1 MMTTLRKFATC
12 MLACILMVSL
22 FATPAHALTYLGE
35 TATVYVDGVEI
46 TNITAYVDEDGEIRL
61 NDTSDLYP
69 IFQSTGSSVYV
80 SGSGGNILLREI
92 VNSLG
97 FLYEQDGPVMYI
109 YTDCISTPSGTP
121 SGTPSDYE
129 IVDGD
134 IIDISHRL
142 EVFVNKVR
150 VTGVTVFK
158 HNGEAC
164 IIYTNDLY
172 TIFPEAANS
181 FFTQEPEVTP
191 LSYWAESF
199 SYTYSFN
206 GSQVY
211 LSKTG
216 STPTVPTTPSVKPTV
231 PSVSTTAEVFVNGVR
246 IKDTGV
252 YFFSDGEAYT
262 NNYSDL
268 KKLFVKETKNS
279 SFPTVVEAISIKK
292 YAGLYGYTYRC
303 NSNRVYLNNDGN
315 TPVEVQLDGKTVTF
329 VDQQPMVVRPGRT
342 MVPVR
347 TISELVGCSV
357 EYDGEHNRVII
368 KKDNTKLILWI
379 NNVKYWLNGVYH
391 EMDVVPQI
399 INGRTMVPLRFI
411 SEAFDYTVEYDNS
424 GTIGVVKLSS

>member
-35 TATVYVDGVEI
+35 TATVYVDGVEV

-61 NDTSDLYP
+61 NDVNDLYP
-69 IFQSTGSSVYV
+69 IFQSTGGTVLV

-134 IIDISHRL
+134 IIDISHKL

-199 SYTYSFN
+199 GYTYSFN
-206 GSQVY
+206 GTQVY
-211 LSKTG
+211 LSKKGTT
-216 STPTVPTTPSVKPTV
+216 TPTVPSTKPTSPV
-231 PSVSTTAEVFVNGVR
+231 TSPAAEVFVNGMRV
-246 IKDTGV
+246 KDVGV
-252 YFFSDGEAYT
+252 YISEGKAYT
-262 NNYSDL
+262 NYYTDL
-268 KKLFVKETKNS
+268 LKLFPKETKNV
-279 SFPTVVEAISIKK
+279 SFPTVIETISIKA
-292 YAGLYGYTYRC
+292 YADSYGYTCRYH
-303 NSNRVYLNNDGN
+303 NNRVYLNNDGN

-379 NNVKYWLNGVYH
+379 NNVKYWLNGAYH

-411 SEAFDYTVEYDNS
+411 SEAFGYTVEYDNS